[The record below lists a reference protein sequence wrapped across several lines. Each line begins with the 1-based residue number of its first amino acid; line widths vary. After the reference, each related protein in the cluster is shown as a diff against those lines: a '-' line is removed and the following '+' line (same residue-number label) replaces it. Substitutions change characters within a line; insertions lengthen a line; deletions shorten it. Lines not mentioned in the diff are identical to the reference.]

1 MIEIEKPKMVTS
13 DVSEDGRYGKFDFGS
28 RSREA
33 TASRWATACVVCCC
47 PPCRVLQ

>member
-13 DVSEDGRYGKFDFGS
+13 DVSEDGRYGKFVW
-28 RSREA
+28 EPLA